1 MKIINRKFHRDYE
14 DIERFEAGIV
24 LTGPEVKSIRQGKL
38 KLDDAYIKLLG
49 EEPYLVNAHIYPYQ
63 FTKIDEQEPERSR
76 KILLKKKELQRIRTK
91 VRGSAGLTLVPV
103 ACYEKGRLLKLEIA
117 LAKGRTD
124 LAKRKREKA
133 RDVSR
138 SQKREAKEYTKR

>member
-1 MKIINRKFHRDYE
+1 MKIVNRKFQRDYE
-14 DIERFEAGIV
+14 DIERFEAGIM

-38 KLDDAYIKLLG
+38 KLDDSYVKVLEDG
-49 EEPYLVNAHIYPYQ
+49 PYLVNAHIYPYQ
-63 FTKIDEQEPERSR
+63 FTKIDEQQPERSR
-76 KILLKKKELQRIRTK
+76 KILLNKKELQRIKTK
-91 VRGSAGLTLVPV
+91 IRGGAGLTLIPV
-103 ACYEKGRLLKLEIA
+103 ACYEKGRLIKLEVA

-138 SQKREAKEYTKR
+138 NQKREAKEYTKR